1 MGRAIKNQAVS
12 YTPLYTWEEK
22 TLHKPGAVS
31 DIDTKDDGGAG
42 LCFHRAGAFSIR
54 RQTETF
60 RATCQGKKQID
71 FVREDVNLLL
81 PHL

>member
-1 MGRAIKNQAVS
+1 MGKAIKNQAVS
-12 YTPLYTWEEK
+12 YKPLYMWEER
-22 TLHKPGAVS
+22 TSHKPGAVS
-31 DIDTKDDGGAG
+31 SIDTKDDGGAG
-42 LCFHRAGAFSIR
+42 LCFHRVGGFSIM